1 MIIKNGFASVIR
13 KLRTATMELVMVS
26 VLLQVIMEMICTMGE
41 RKGGKKL
48 KNWEL
53 TLLFGHKC

>member
-13 KLRTATMELVMVS
+13 KLRIVTMELVMVS

-48 KNWEL
+48 KN
-53 TLLFGHKC
+53 C